1 MPLSFNQL
9 MPSGAHI
16 WIWHLTETKEA
27 LEKFVRKEDFN
38 EILIRYKHPQRQL
51 QKMAISILTQQ
62 LGDGHVID
70 IQYDELGKPAPKDF
84 PGFISISHTTKYAG
98 LLYHPLHPCGLDLE
112 EISQRLLKVAPRFIN
127 EIEKKWLDA
136 KNPLNDIG
144 LIWSVKEALF
154 KNIGGGGIFF
164 KEQLEVNKPSF
175 IDDVSGWGWATYKK
189 DNLLRTFEYRFI
201 NLEDVLLVHTIAIES
216 ERNI

>member
-27 LEKFVRKEDFN
+27 LEKFVQKEDFD

-51 QKMAISILTQQ
+51 QKMAISLLTLQ
-62 LGDGHVID
+62 LGDGHIID

-84 PGFISISHTTKYAG
+84 PGFISISHTSHYVG
-98 LLYHPLHPCGLDLE
+98 LLYHPLYSCGLDLE
-112 EISQRLLKVAPRFIN
+112 EINERLLKVAPRFIN
-127 EIEKKWLDA
+127 EIEKKWLD
-136 KNPLNDIG
+136 KSNPLNDIG

-154 KNIGGGGIFF
+154 KNIGGGGILF